1 MLIFPQQWR
10 AEFGVLPQGDTEGQ
24 VEPSKPLDLVDGQH
38 VIEEQTRPRAKV
50 DAKGWGCP
58 VDADRPTIPP
68 APGLSSVSLIATS
81 CSGWRVF
88 PSIGSV
94 TMRVLGLLHL
104 ARTWSVISH
113 KIFIALSQE
122 GMLLGVGTGTDG
134 KVYARLQVS
143 VCIYVYRIC
152 SLWNVFSR
160 EEDLLL
166 GFGTDAKVYA
176 HLQVLCVYT

>member
-122 GMLLGVGTGTDG
+122 GMLLGVGTDAR
-134 KVYARLQVS
+134 VYARHQVLCAYICMQKCSLQN
-143 VCIYVYRIC
+143 VCMYVYRIC
-152 SLWNVFSR
+152 SL
-160 EEDLLL
+160 
-166 GFGTDAKVYA
+166 
-176 HLQVLCVYT
+176 